1 MKNIKAILF
10 DLDGTLID
18 SEYFHYECWNE
29 ILEEY
34 GVQLTYPDWLKNY
47 AGIPLPVN
55 AGNLLEKYAISAS
68 LPEVIKRREA
78 LTLER
83 LKTKDVNL
91 MPFAL
96 EVIKFFHEQG
106 LVLAIVTS
114 SPREDVEAIFDRNGL
129 RSYFSLMITRSE
141 VQHNKPDPESYNKCC
156 EALGLSKED
165 CLVFEDTINGVKAAK
180 AAGIRCFAIQSNTD
194 TQESLQIADRLFGD
208 LMEAKDHLLSG
219 QFVS

>member
-1 MKNIKAILF
+1 MNNIKALLF

-29 ILEEY
+29 ILAEY
-34 GVQLTYPDWLKNY
+34 GVGLTYPDWLKNY

-55 AGNLLEKYAISAS
+55 ARHLLEKYAINTS
-68 LPEVIKRREA
+68 LPEVVKRREA

-96 EVIKFFHEQG
+96 EVVKFFHEQG

-129 RSYFSLMITRSE
+129 RPYFRLIITRSE
-141 VQHNKPDPESYNKCC
+141 VQQNKPDPEGYDKCC
-156 EALGLSKED
+156 EMLGLSKEN
-165 CLVFEDTINGVKAAK
+165 CLVFEDTINGIKAAK
-180 AAGIRCFAIQSNTD
+180 AAGIRCFAIQSNAD
-194 TQESLQIADRLFGD
+194 MHASLQIADRLFPD
-208 LMEAKDHLLSG
+208 LKEAKEHLLSDS
-219 QFVS
+219 FVA

>member
-1 MKNIKAILF
+1 MKIIKALLF

-34 GVQLTYPDWLKNY
+34 NVRLTYPDWLKNY

-55 AGNLLEKYAISAS
+55 AKNLLEKYAIDAS
-68 LPEVIKRREA
+68 LPEVVKRREA

-96 EVIKFFHEQG
+96 EVI
-106 LVLAIVTS
+106 
-114 SPREDVEAIFDRNGL
+114 
-129 RSYFSLMITRSE
+129 
-141 VQHNKPDPESYNKCC
+141 
-156 EALGLSKED
+156 
-165 CLVFEDTINGVKAAK
+165 
-180 AAGIRCFAIQSNTD
+180 RCFAIQSNTE
-194 TQESLQIADRLFGD
+194 QHEALQIADKLFLD
-208 LMEAKDHLLSG
+208 LKEAKNYLLSD
-219 QFVS
+219 QFMA

>member
-1 MKNIKAILF
+1 MKNIKALLF

-34 GVQLTYPDWLKNY
+34 NVRLTYPDWLKNY

-55 AGNLLEKYAISAS
+55 AKNLLEKYAIDAS
-68 LPEVIKRREA
+68 LPEVVKRREA

-96 EVIKFFHEQG
+96 EVIRFFHEQE
-106 LVLAIVTS
+106 LILAIVTS
-114 SPREDVEAIFDRNGL
+114 SPREDVEAIFERNGL
-129 RSYFSLMITRSE
+129 SKYFKMIITRSE
-141 VQHNKPDPESYNKCC
+141 VVNNKPDPESYNKCC
-156 EALGLSKED
+156 ELLSLPKEN
-165 CLVFEDTINGVKAAK
+165 CIVFEDTINGVKAAK
-180 AAGIRCFAIQSNTD
+180 AAGIRCFAIQSNTE
-194 TQESLQIADRLFGD
+194 QHEALQIADKLFPD
-208 LMEAKDHLLSG
+208 LKEAKNYLLSD
-219 QFVS
+219 QFVA

>member
-1 MKNIKAILF
+1 MKNIKALLF

-29 ILEEY
+29 ILDEY

-55 AGNLLEKYAISAS
+55 ARNLLEKYAIDAS
-68 LPEVIKRREA
+68 LSEMVKRREA

-96 EVIKFFHEQG
+96 EVVKFFHEQN

-129 RSYFSLMITRSE
+129 RPYFSLIITRSE

-156 EALGLSKED
+156 KALGLSKEN
-165 CLVFEDTINGVKAAK
+165 CLVFEDTINGIKAAK

-194 TQESLQIADRLFGD
+194 MHEALHIADRLFLD
-208 LMEAKDHLLSG
+208 LMEAKEYLLSD
-219 QFVS
+219 QCVA

>member
-1 MKNIKAILF
+1 MKNIKALLF

-34 GVQLTYPDWLKNY
+34 GVRLTYQDWLKNY

-55 AGNLLEKYAISAS
+55 ARNLLEKYAINAS
-68 LPEVIKRREA
+68 LAEVVKRREA

-96 EVIKFFHEQG
+96 EVIEFFYEQN

-129 RSYFSLMITRSE
+129 RPYFRLIITRSD
-141 VQHNKPDPESYNKCC
+141 VQHNKPAPESYNKCR
-156 EALGLSKED
+156 EALGFSREN
-165 CLVFEDTINGVKAAK
+165 CLVFEDTINGIKAAK
-180 AAGIRCFAIQSNTD
+180 AAGLRCFAIQSNTD
-194 TQESLQIADRLFGD
+194 MHESLLIADRLFLD
-208 LMEAKDHLLSG
+208 LKEAKDYLLSD
-219 QFVS
+219 QFIA

>member
-1 MKNIKAILF
+1 MKDIKALLF

-18 SEYFHYECWNE
+18 SECFHYECWNE
-29 ILEEY
+29 ILDEY
-34 GVQLTYPDWLKNY
+34 GVQLTYSDWLKNY

-55 AGNLLEKYAISAS
+55 ARNLLEKYAINAS
-68 LPEVIKRREA
+68 LPEVVKRREA

-96 EVIKFFHEQG
+96 EVIKFFHERD

-129 RSYFSLMITRSE
+129 RPYFRLIITRSE
-141 VQHNKPDPESYNKCC
+141 VQQNKPDPESYNKCC
-156 EALGLSKED
+156 ETLGLSKEN
-165 CLVFEDTINGVKAAK
+165 CLVFEDTINGIKAAK

-194 TQESLQIADRLFGD
+194 MHESLHIADRLFLD
-208 LMEAKDHLLSG
+208 LKEAKDYLLSD
-219 QFVS
+219 QSVA